1 MVARQPVEYSKTK
14 EGRHNDQCINRSEFA
29 YAAIVACRT
38 RLGWRAVRLRGYQGS
53 HRYPG
58 KAFRLRPGRT
68 RHSRQCRCAWWVP
81 TDMSNFAKTESGR
94 DFTLGIQ
101 ALNRMAGPDDI
112 ANAVLFL
119 AADASSFVTGQIFT
133 VDGGKTAG

>member
-53 HRYPG
+53 HRYLG
-58 KAFRLRPGRT
+58 KALCLRPRRT
-68 RHSRQCRCAWWVP
+68 WHSRQCRCAWWVP

-101 ALNRMAGPDDI
+101 ALKRMAAPDDI
-112 ANAVLFL
+112 AAAITFL
-119 AADASSFVTGQIFT
+119 ASDEARWITGDSLR
-133 VDGGKTAG
+133 VDGGSKL